1 MREKGPAG
9 EFQAIEIDG
18 YDPVNKT
25 FTWDVYVDNGETASG
40 VSTFS
45 SGTTVTYSGKS
56 VVGGKQYLDRGTDVF
71 APDLLSFTEKD
82 EASTDGKT
90 WMTAWEY
97 KATKAKPAPKK

>member
-1 MREKGPAG
+1 VREKGPAG

-90 WMTAWEY
+90 WMTTWEY
-97 KATKAKPAPKK
+97 KATKSQPAPKK